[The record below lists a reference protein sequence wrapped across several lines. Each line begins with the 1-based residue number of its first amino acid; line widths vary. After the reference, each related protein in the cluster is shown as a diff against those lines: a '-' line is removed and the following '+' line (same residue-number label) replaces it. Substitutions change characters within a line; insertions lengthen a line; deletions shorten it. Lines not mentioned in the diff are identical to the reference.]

1 VAGVTD
7 WRALLSFGTVLD
19 EGEGLNSP
27 RVIDAAG
34 PAAVVLY
41 HATYERGGATVST
54 HYRAGGHGV
63 RRSRRTRKM
72 SDISS
77 SARDI

>member
-1 VAGVTD
+1 
-7 WRALLSFGTVLD
+7 VLD
-19 EGEGLNSP
+19 EGEDLNSP

-41 HATYERGGATVST
+41 HATYERGGATAVD
-54 HYRAGGHGV
+54 ALPGGHGV

-77 SARDI
+77 STRDI